1 MQKSNFMKKRMMLFV
16 FALTAVSASFAQSY
30 IEFVPSAGYTFTDR
44 VGYNNTY
51 GKIDGAANLGGSF
64 VFNINR
70 LIGFELMYN
79 HISTNSGLYQYGSYN
94 QGASEISNGNLNLD
108 YIMLGPVQ
116 TFNIPNSPVRPF
128 IGAMLGASVFTPGIY
143 GNSSDVKFTWGLQ
156 MGTNVYITP
165 RFGLRFKAQLL
176 APVDG
181 TVGGF
186 YAGTNASGQTVSTYP
201 GDIYQFSL
209 HGGLVIG
216 LGRIMPEL
224 QPRRYINRGPRY
236 RPHYPPY
243 PYY

>member
-1 MQKSNFMKKRMMLFV
+1 MKKRLILLILV
-16 FALTAVSASFAQSY
+16 LTTATLSFAQTY
-30 IEFVPSAGYTFTDR
+30 VEFVPSAGYTFTDR

-64 VFNINR
+64 IFNINR
-70 LIGFELMYN
+70 LFGFELMYN
-79 HISTNSGLYQYGSYN
+79 HISTTSGLYQYGGYN
-94 QGASEISNGNLNLD
+94 QNPSEISSGNLSLD

-116 TFNIPNSPVRPF
+116 TFNIPNSVVRPF
-128 IGAMLGASVFTPGIY
+128 IGAMLGASVFTPGVY
-143 GNSSDVKFTWGLQ
+143 GNSNDVKFAWGVQL
-156 MGTNVYITP
+156 GTNIYITP
-165 RFGLRFKAQLL
+165 HLGLRFKAQVL

-181 TVGGF
+181 TEGGF
-186 YAGTNASGQTVSTYP
+186 YAGTNSAGQVISTYP

-216 LGRIMPEL
+216 LGKVLPPL

-236 RPHYPPY
+236 RPRYPPY